1 MKKSLKVLGFAA
13 LIASVYGAT
22 GCGGGSSSS
31 AGSQSAPTSTAQ
43 VVQGKWTIHSTST
56 QGQSNTITLIN
67 FTDQGGGSF
76 FAPQA
81 IICSLSPTV
90 VCQGSLVGQEV
101 LTLQGSV
108 TDGGGLSMSLLIQD
122 ASDASNSCTITI
134 SGTLSGG
141 TSMSGNY
148 TGCQDAGTFTGV
160 QNVSSTGTYVGSI
173 NSTVSPSPI
182 AVGFS
187 TSVTEGPDF
196 ALTGSASLTN
206 SVCFSN
212 LTFGPPSMAIGEG
225 IFLQDTS
232 HGIYAVAL
240 PSEPAPN
247 VGYAVTASQSCGT
260 DQGQGQIKKQ

>member
-1 MKKSLKVLGFAA
+1 MKISLKILSLAA
-13 LIASVYGAT
+13 LVASGVVA

-31 AGSQSAPTSTAQ
+31 PNDTSAPTSPAQ

-67 FTDQGGGSF
+67 FTDQGEGSF

-81 IICSLSPTV
+81 IICSLSPIV
-90 VCQGSLVGQEV
+90 VCQGSLVGQEI

-108 TDGGGLSMSLLIQD
+108 TISGTLSMSLLVQD
-122 ASDASNSCTITI
+122 ASDSANSCTITI
-134 SGTLSGG
+134 SGTLNGG
-141 TSMSGNY
+141 TSMSGAY

-160 QNVSSTGTYVGSI
+160 QNGSSTGTYVGSI
-173 NSTVSPSPI
+173 NSTVNPSSI

-187 TSVTEGPDF
+187 TSVTEAADF
-196 ALTGSASLTN
+196 SLTGSATLTN

-212 LTFGPPSMAIGEG
+212 LTFGSPSMAIGEG
-225 IFLQDTS
+225 IFLQDTA

-240 PSEPAPN
+240 PSESAPN
-247 VGYAVTASQSCGT
+247 VGYAVTASQSCGA